1 MLIACGHVLANDWSD
16 GTWLQRPCHRAV
28 SAVVPGCSRLI
39 EFVNRFRQAQ
49 LIRPACE
56 STTRPEPSD
65 SFGGLGSSASEHSL
79 ENTYRTRHAQ
89 LELASFR
96 DRQGNCHIL

>member
-16 GTWLQRPCHRAV
+16 STWLQRPCHRAV

-56 STTRPEPSD
+56 STSRPEPSD
-65 SFGGLGSSASEHSL
+65 SFGRS
-79 ENTYRTRHAQ
+79 RV
-89 LELASFR
+89 
-96 DRQGNCHIL
+96 